1 MLHIEGSR
9 HNFIYSYDIALMLSN
24 RKIILVIILALVVCA
39 TAYIL
44 LVTIPRHVAEQ
55 SYEGARRIGRDV
67 KALLQVTPQI
77 TVNSKIIVEQ
87 ESEVLEL
94 ASMSRQFHHTY
105 TWTNTRLGSTKKI
118 RVAGTF
124 QSKAGFDL
132 NEKFMIEIIDGK
144 AVVELPEPKILSV
157 ELLGDIEFRD
167 EQGLWNWVNAEDR
180 SRAVN
185 AFVTDARRYSEEF
198 PATREVSD
206 AVVEKLI
213 QAINPHVRE
222 LEIRIG
228 DEPIHVPAL
237 SDPG

>member
-1 MLHIEGSR
+1 
-9 HNFIYSYDIALMLSN
+9 MLSN
-24 RKIILVIILALVVCA
+24 RKIVLIILLSLVVGA

-44 LVTIPRHVAEQ
+44 LVMIPRHVAEQ

-87 ESEVLEL
+87 ESEILEL
-94 ASMSRQFHHTY
+94 ASVARQFHHTY

-118 RVAGTF
+118 RVSGTF
-124 QSKAGFDL
+124 QSKTGFDL
-132 NEKFMIEIIDGK
+132 NEKFTIEIVDGK
-144 AVVELPEPKILSV
+144 AVVELPSPRVLSV

-167 EQGLWNWVNAEDR
+167 EQGIWNWVNSEDR
-180 SRAVN
+180 SQAVN
-185 AFVTDARRYSEEF
+185 AFIADARKYSEQF
-198 PATREVSD
+198 PGTKEASE
-206 AVVEKLI
+206 AVVEKLVR
-213 QAINPHVRE
+213 AINPHVRE

-228 DEPIHVPAL
+228 DESILMPTL